1 MKKADF
7 IGYEYLEITINKE
20 LEAIYTDSYPN
31 FGWQLERTSP
41 ALQPNTTLSFK
52 RNRKLPNKAELT
64 RLQRKFNGIIAD
76 INSLEHSKRLIPA
89 TAAYLVGLIGS
100 GFMAGSV
107 FTFTNGNVPLT
118 IILELLAFFGWVM
131 PYFIYQRF
139 TAKRSMHLSP
149 IIEEKFDD
157 LYALTYEANHLLA

>member
-1 MKKADF
+1 MEKTDF
-7 IGYEYLEITINKE
+7 IGYEYLDITINKE
-20 LEAIYTDSYPN
+20 LEAIYIDSYLN
-31 FGWQLERTSP
+31 FGWQLDRISP

-89 TAAYLVGLIGS
+89 TTAYLMGLIGS

-107 FTFTNGNVPLT
+107 FALRNSHVPLT
-118 IILELLAFFGWVM
+118 IVLALPAFLGWVM
-131 PYFIYQRF
+131 PYFVYRRL

-157 LYALTYEANHLLA
+157 LYALTKEANQLLT